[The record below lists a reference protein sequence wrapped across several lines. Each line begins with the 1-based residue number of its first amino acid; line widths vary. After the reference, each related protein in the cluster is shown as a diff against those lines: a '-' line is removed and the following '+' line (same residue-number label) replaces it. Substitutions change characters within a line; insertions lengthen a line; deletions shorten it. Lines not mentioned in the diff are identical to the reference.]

1 MAGTA
6 SSTRLR
12 ALREEHGLTQQ
23 EVAEQLGKLAFLR
36 MKRHVGVNADMVA
49 KWERGVK
56 APSKLYRELLGLLF
70 GVSAGELAVVR
81 PTASPRETITPVEEP
96 LLATL
101 GDAAA
106 LLDQLGPAGSILQ
119 PRMFDAWRDEVMR
132 RRVLLKLVGLAPTI
146 GLAGSDPPVRTTQPT
161 PEVVLGL
168 DELAGKYQAL
178 YHSTAPAVLMTPV
191 VAHLQTV
198 RDVLRNNVAPALRRK
213 LLVNRARAATL
224 AGRLAFFDL
233 HDPMSARAYYNLAL
247 EAAREAGDHLQA
259 AAALDTPHSSP
270 PPTAAMRPPS
280 TICAGP
286 PYHVER
292 QPHGPV
298 SSWLAAIESEMHTN
312 AGATA
317 RPRWLPSTVPALPS
331 TRPGLHSNLPWF
343 DYYDSPRLDG
353 FAGYAELRARRFDE
367 SRATLTNA
375 LDRLP
380 RQAVKQRAVFLC
392 DLATVQLHDGEVDE
406 ACRVAV
412 QAADHLHRA
421 GYATASGQAARV
433 PRSIRSPGPP
443 AARFGRW
450 TISSPPWPKQEDNAA
465 MPIRAVWFDVG
476 EALDRRNPRVRHL
489 GRLAGRAQAH
499 LLRGVRRRHRPRTGL
514 PRGVPALPSRLR
526 PGQANA
532 RPGWTPASAS
542 TSTATTSTPT
552 SAPASNSS
560 RTPGTSSASPGT
572 RPSAPDASSASS
584 TCPADFIATSD
595 DWGVAKPDPSRSS
608 ASSSA
613 VSGHQPEEIAY
624 VGDRLDNDIAPA
636 VEAGLRTVWIRR
648 GPWGMLLEPGSASPT
663 GTVTTR
669 VDWQIRSLDE
679 LPALLERQTANNE

>member
-1 MAGTA
+1 VINVAGTA

-12 ALREEHGLTQQ
+12 ALREENGLTQQ

-81 PTASPRETITPVEEP
+81 PTASPRETITPLEEP

-178 YHSTAPAVLMTPV
+178 YHATAPAVLMTPV

-233 HDPMSARAYYNLAL
+233 HDPMSARAYYNLSL

-259 AAALDTPHSSP
+259 AAALGH
-270 PPTAAMRPPS
+270 TAFIPAADGSYEAALDYLRG
-280 TICAGP
+280 AAV
-286 PYHVER
+286 HVER

-317 RPRWLPSTVPALPS
+317 RALAAVD
-331 TRPGLHSNLPWF
+331 RARAALDAPGLHPNLPWF

-353 FAGYAELRARRFDE
+353 FAGYAELHAQRFDE

-412 QAADHLHRA
+412 QAADNLHRA
-421 GYATASGQAARV
+421 GYATASGRLREFRTALQPWAA
-433 PRSIRSPGPP
+433 S
-443 AARFGRW
+443 
-450 TISSPPWPKQEDNAA
+450 
-465 MPIRAVWFDVG
+465 RAVRTLDDQLA
-476 EALDRRNPRVRHL
+476 AL
-489 GRLAGRAQAH
+489 A
-499 LLRGVRRRHRPRTGL
+499 
-514 PRGVPALPSRLR
+514 
-526 PGQANA
+526 
-532 RPGWTPASAS
+532 
-542 TSTATTSTPT
+542 
-552 SAPASNSS
+552 
-560 RTPGTSSASPGT
+560 
-572 RPSAPDASSASS
+572 
-584 TCPADFIATSD
+584 
-595 DWGVAKPDPSRSS
+595 
-608 ASSSA
+608 
-613 VSGHQPEEIAY
+613 
-624 VGDRLDNDIAPA
+624 
-636 VEAGLRTVWIRR
+636 
-648 GPWGMLLEPGSASPT
+648 
-663 GTVTTR
+663 
-669 VDWQIRSLDE
+669 
-679 LPALLERQTANNE
+679 